1 MASNRRKLLFK
12 AQGGLGQVPQP
23 FGAELPQ
30 VIEILNWEI
39 AA

>member
-1 MASNRRKLLFK
+1 MAINRRELLFK
-12 AQGGLGQVPQP
+12 AQGGLGKLLQP